1 MRNNGIYH
9 ILALAAVVIWG
20 TTFVSTKIL
29 LREGLSP
36 SEIMFFRFLIAYVV
50 LKAVSLRTNPPLR
63 LRDELL
69 FAAAGISGGSLYFLT
84 ENTALQIAP
93 ASDVALLLATSP
105 ILTVLLSKIWL
116 ERTEPFGRSL
126 GWGALLA
133 LSGVALVVY
142 NGNFVLDIHP
152 LGNLL
157 TLVASLMWAAYNIC
171 LKKLDQRHTTLEI
184 TRKVFFYGL
193 LTLSPVFLF
202 APLRTGNRLPHT
214 PTVLIHLLFLGLV
227 ASLFCY
233 AIWNLAVK
241 RLGTVRTS
249 NYIYLVPLVSLLCS
263 ALILHEK
270 ITPLAIAGAALI
282 LGGVYV
288 AEHGLRPKKPLRD
301 IPNTQRL

>member
-1 MRNNGIYH
+1 MKHNAIHH
-9 ILALAAVVIWG
+9 ILALTAVVIWG

-36 SEIMFFRFLIAYVV
+36 AEIMFFRFLLAYIV
-50 LKAVSLRTNPPLR
+50 LKAASPKTSSPLHTK
-63 LRDELL
+63 DELL

-93 ASDVALLLATSP
+93 ASDVALLLTTSP
-105 ILTVLLSKIWL
+105 ILTVWLSKAWL
-116 ERTEPFGRSL
+116 GRTERSDRSS

-133 LSGVALVVY
+133 LSGVAMVVY
-142 NGNFVLDIHP
+142 NGKFVLNIHP
-152 LGNLL
+152 WGNFLA
-157 TLVASLMWAAYNIC
+157 LVASAMWAAYNIC
-171 LKKLDQRHTTLEI
+171 LKKLDRRHTTLEI

-202 APLRTGNRLPHT
+202 TPLRIGSHLLHNPA
-214 PTVLIHLLFLGLV
+214 VAYNLLFLGLV

-233 AIWNLAVK
+233 AIWNKAVEK
-241 RLGTVRTS
+241 LGTVRTS
-249 NYIYLVPLVSLLCS
+249 SYIYLVPLVSLVAS
-263 ALILHEK
+263 AGVLHEK

-288 AEHGLRPKKPLRD
+288 AERGFRPKLLPDTPKTKCL
-301 IPNTQRL
+301 